1 MDEDMSPS
9 STDLYLAWFE
19 LGVRRGGLDCVRMRG
34 RRPIGAWMENIFV
47 EMDRHAIAFF

>member
-9 STDLYLAWFE
+9 STDLYLAWLG
-19 LGVRRGGLDCVRMRG
+19 LGVRRGGLDCVWMRG
-34 RRPIGAWMENIFV
+34 RGLIGAWMENIFV